1 MIMEIIRIKLNNEYE
16 ANFVEDILIE
26 NKIEYKKEWRSK
38 YNSYILYDYEP
49 FATEGFMPELTFA
62 ILNRNDE
69 FICYLIK
76 KRLNNIKQLEKCLE
90 LNNELV

>member
-1 MIMEIIRIKLNNEYE
+1 MKMIKIMLNNEYE

-26 NKIEYKKEWRSK
+26 NKIEYKIEWRSK
-38 YNSYILYDYEP
+38 YNSHVFYDYKP
-49 FATEGFMPELTFA
+49 FCTEGFMQELTFA
-62 ILNRNDE
+62 IQNKNDE

>member
-1 MIMEIIRIKLNNEYE
+1 MQ
-16 ANFVEDILIE
+16 
-26 NKIEYKKEWRSK
+26 
-38 YNSYILYDYEP
+38 
-49 FATEGFMPELTFA
+49 ELTFA
-62 ILNRNDE
+62 IQNKNDE

>member
-1 MIMEIIRIKLNNEYE
+1 MEIIRIKLNNECE

-38 YNSYILYDYEP
+38 CNSYVLYDYEP
-49 FATEGFMPELTFA
+49 FCTEGFMPELTFA

-69 FICYLIK
+69 FIYYLIK